1 MRRHLI
7 PALAAASLLVP
18 VLVFAADPPPP
29 GQLQTPDDSSKSS
42 VGNAASSPMH
52 DLNVMRTKIPPIL
65 LQATAD
71 PYARPIPSTCAA
83 LAARVR
89 ELTEALGD
97 DLDVP
102 PTAEESTRERSAG
115 LGREALRAGAESLL
129 PFRGF
134 VRKLSGADAH
144 DKIVLDAITSGDVR
158 RAYLK
163 GLGEARGCPPP
174 ATPRHMIHS
183 PQPVNDTSNGRP
195 RYPTH

>member
-1 MRRHLI
+1 MRKLFAAAIAGSMLI
-7 PALAAASLLVP
+7 PVLAFTAE
-18 VLVFAADPPPP
+18 PPPP
-29 GQLQTPDDSSKSS
+29 GQLQTPEESSKGT
-42 VGNAASSPMH
+42 VGSAASAPMH

-65 LQATAD
+65 LQAMAD
-71 PYARPIPSTCAA
+71 PYARPLPSTCAA

-102 PTAEESTRERSAG
+102 ATDEESVRERNAG

-134 VRKLSGADAH
+134 VRKLSGADQH
-144 DKIVLDAITSGDVR
+144 DKLVLDAITAGDVR

-174 ATPRHMIHS
+174 ATPRHMVHAAA
-183 PQPVNDTSNGRP
+183 PVSDEGRRGP